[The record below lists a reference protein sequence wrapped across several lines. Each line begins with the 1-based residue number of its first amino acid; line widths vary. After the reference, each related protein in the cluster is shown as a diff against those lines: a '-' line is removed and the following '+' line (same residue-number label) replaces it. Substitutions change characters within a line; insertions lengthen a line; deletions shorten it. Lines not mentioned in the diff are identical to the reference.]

1 MNQTP
6 VVQLQHATKRIG
18 SENIVNDLSFDIPSG
33 EVFGFLGPNG
43 AGKTT
48 TIRMMVGLIKISQG
62 DILIKGQSITK
73 DFNKA
78 IRHVGAI
85 VENPDLYK
93 YLTGYQNLMHYARMV
108 PGVSKARINEM
119 AEIVGLKDKIHDKVK
134 TYSLGM
140 RQRLGIAQALLHRP
154 PLLIL
159 DEPTNGLDPSGIHE
173 LRNYLKRLAHDEGVT
188 HDLKTPLS
196 YISGYSD
203 ILLSDEHEWSADE
216 KKEFVQLIKD
226 KSAHMEELINDLGIA
241 FRMDQN
247 IGIKL
252 SSERIELVELIRRVV
267 AETANMPS
275 DKNNSFEIVGGEEP
289 IYVMGDAGLLK
300 RAFSNL
306 LVNAVVHNPA
316 GTAITVQMHNITHVE
331 IQVMD
336 NGKGMDEHSSNH
348 LFERYYRGTST
359 DVPTGGTGLGMA
371 IVKQIITAHQGT
383 VDVKSTTGH
392 GTVITI
398 RL

>member
-1 MNQTP
+1 MKINLINWRLIVRFTLNFILHQILMFLFVSLP
-6 VVQLQHATKRIG
+6 AIFYIVVLKQPEKLFF
-18 SENIVNDLSFDIPSG
+18 VNL
-33 EVFGFLGPNG
+33 
-43 AGKTT
+43 TT
-48 TIRMMVGLIKISQG
+48 VLIIAAYLLYCLFYG
-62 DILIKGQSITK
+62 YYVARPMADILVK
-73 DFNKA
+73 
-78 IRHVGAI
+78 IRKLSNG
-85 VENPDLYK
+85 E
-93 YLTGYQNLMHYARMV
+93 YL
-108 PGVSKARINEM
+108 I
-119 AEIVGLKDKIHDKVK
+119 
-134 TYSLGM
+134 
-140 RQRLGIAQALLHRP
+140 
-154 PLLIL
+154 
-159 DEPTNGLDPSGIHE
+159 PTNKKRFRSPSSRLYRE
-173 LRNYLKRLAHDEGVT
+173 VYANLEALSATLQESERKRLEFEQLRQDWAAGVT

-203 ILLSDEHEWSADE
+203 ILLSDEHEWSAHE

-252 SSERIELVELIRRVV
+252 SSQRIELGELIRRVV

-348 LFERYYRGTST
+348 LFDRYYRGTST